1 MNKIIYDIQIKS
13 LRAAVAHLH
22 MMDLDELAACS
33 KVHGTTEEQAFI
45 TAIIQALPELPDI
58 HPY

>member
-33 KVHGTTEEQAFI
+33 QVHGTTEEQAFI
-45 TAIIQALPELPDI
+45 TAVIQALPELPDS